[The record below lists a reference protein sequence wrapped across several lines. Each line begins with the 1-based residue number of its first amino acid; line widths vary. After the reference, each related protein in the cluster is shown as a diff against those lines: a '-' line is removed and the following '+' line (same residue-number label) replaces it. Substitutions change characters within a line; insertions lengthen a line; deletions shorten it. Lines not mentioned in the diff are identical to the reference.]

1 MSNLQTQ
8 VQEFQAYVKRMKH
21 LEEAANLIYWDLRTG
36 CPKKGVPQRSETV
49 GMLSTDLFKM
59 SISEEMG
66 RMLDALSA
74 SDVLDQLD
82 PITRASVLERKK
94 DYDLNR
100 KIPTDKYQ
108 EYVVL
113 CSQAEHA
120 WQEAKANND
129 FDNFAPYM
137 EKIVA
142 TLREFIEIWGY
153 EENKY
158 DALLDQYEPG
168 MTVSKIDAIFQPL
181 REGTVALLKQ
191 VKAAQAPDKKFLDQE
206 FPKAQQREFS
216 EFILREIGYD
226 FDAGRLDE
234 SAHPFASGLNPGDV
248 RVTTRF
254 LPNDFQSALFGTIH
268 ECGHALYEQNLSHDL
283 LNTFLC
289 TGTSMGIHES
299 QSRFWE
305 NMIGRSQEF
314 WSNYYEKLKEKFPQ
328 QFEGVG
334 LEDFYKAI
342 NTAEPSLIRTEADE
356 LTYNLHIMIRYEIE
370 KDLINGKIEVRDL
383 PRVWNEKMEEYL
395 GITPPN
401 HTDGVLQDIH
411 WSGGAFGYFPS
422 YTLGNIYAAMFE
434 NTLRKEIPD
443 YKAQVAR
450 GDMSQ
455 VKAWLTE
462 KVYRHGKSKL
472 PKEIMVDTT
481 GEEINSEYLLRYL
494 EDKYKAVY
502 GI

>member
-1 MSNLQTQ
+1 MSELQTV
-8 VQEFQAYVKRMKH
+8 VQQFQAYVKRMKH

-49 GMLSTDLFKM
+49 GMLSGDLFKM
-59 SISEEMG
+59 STSEEMG
-66 RMLDALSA
+66 QFLATLSAPEALEQLDA
-74 SDVLDQLD
+74 
-82 PITRASVLERKK
+82 ITRASVLERKK
-94 DYDLNR
+94 DYDLN
-100 KIPTDKYQ
+100 KSIPADKYQ
-108 EYVVL
+108 AYVVL

-120 WQEAKANND
+120 WAEAKENND
-129 FDNFAPYM
+129 FDNFAPYL

-168 MTVSKIDAIFQPL
+168 MTVTKLDRIFQPL

-191 VKAAQAPDKKFLDQE
+191 VTEAAQPNKAFLAQE
-206 FPKAQQREFS
+206 FPKASQREFC
-216 EFILREIGYD
+216 EFVLREIGYD
-226 FDAGRLDE
+226 FQAGRLDE

-254 LPNDFQSALFGTIH
+254 LPNDFQMALFGTIH

-305 NMIGRSQEF
+305 NQIGRSFEF
-314 WSNYYEKLKEKFPQ
+314 WSRYYDKLKEKFPK
-328 QFEGVG
+328 QFEGVS
-334 LEDFYKAI
+334 LDEFYRAI
-342 NTAEPSLIRTEADE
+342 NTSQPSLIRTESDE

-370 KDLINGKIEVRDL
+370 KALINGDIEVRDL
-383 PRVWNEKMEEYL
+383 PRIWNEKMQEYL
-395 GITPPN
+395 GVTPQS

-434 NTLRKEIPD
+434 NTLRQEIPN
-443 YKAQVAR
+443 YKDQVKA

-455 VKAWLTE
+455 IKAWLTD
-462 KVYRHGKSKL
+462 KVYQHGKAKS

-481 GEEINSEYLLRYL
+481 GEEINGEYLLRYL
-494 EDKYKAVY
+494 EEKYKAVY